1 MDNEFDLQLDDPN
14 LELDL
19 DLGLDVDDQTFAYLV
34 DLIMDGKVIP
44 VIGSKLLY
52 QKGDLNQTLIDIV
65 ARQCRVPD
73 GHTTFSELV
82 YDRAFTD
89 FNKRL
94 GRDSIYPWLD
104 QIAAKVKFDPS
115 ESLRQ
120 LLELKQFPLIFT
132 TSFMPVVEQAMQQA
146 WGDRSVRVLKFSKD
160 PQQSQTVGTGDITA
174 AESIKDERV
183 GSVPLPSTP
192 TVYYMF
198 GRVSNRPHDYV
209 VTDHDMLS
217 FCRNWFD
224 PSLRPRNLMEV
235 LRGKYF
241 LMLGNDY
248 SDWLFRFIW
257 YTMTCDQEQSST
269 TKMMVVDE
277 TADEPLI
284 EFLAR
289 VENIMM
295 RKSPENF
302 IEELCRRVKERQGEQ
317 SDKLFTS
324 PRRGTDV
331 FISYSRA
338 DSRVAEA
345 LYNQL
350 TAKGISVWYDRMNL
364 GQGVQFMNEIKEAIS
379 TTKLF
384 VPILT
389 HNIELQKNEAHPYR
403 TEWLYATQVGQS
415 MGRVFIH
422 PLSEQGFNFYEAS
435 IPEYLRSHNATSY
448 DDSLN
453 FSAFID
459 NIMSTLNSL

>member
-289 VENIMM
+289 VENHDAQVT
-295 RKSPENF
+295 RK
-302 IEELCRRVKERQGEQ
+302 L
-317 SDKLFTS
+317 
-324 PRRGTDV
+324 
-331 FISYSRA
+331 
-338 DSRVAEA
+338 
-345 LYNQL
+345 
-350 TAKGISVWYDRMNL
+350 
-364 GQGVQFMNEIKEAIS
+364 
-379 TTKLF
+379 
-384 VPILT
+384 
-389 HNIELQKNEAHPYR
+389 H
-403 TEWLYATQVGQS
+403 
-415 MGRVFIH
+415 
-422 PLSEQGFNFYEAS
+422 
-435 IPEYLRSHNATSY
+435 
-448 DDSLN
+448 
-453 FSAFID
+453 
-459 NIMSTLNSL
+459 